1 MTGSVEVRKW
11 KKNLDVAASVLGS
24 SIGEWAYA
32 KLNGFGSVVL
42 RHAIAQQLVAQLRRR
57 ATWLLCG
64 GPPKVRYRL
73 GNGPLG
79 LVTMQPPLPCPS
91 AIFSDTD
98 GPKSY
103 PEAWAESGWL

>member
-1 MTGSVEVRKW
+1 
-11 KKNLDVAASVLGS
+11 
-24 SIGEWAYA
+24 
-32 KLNGFGSVVL
+32 
-42 RHAIAQQLVAQLRRR
+42 
-57 ATWLLCG
+57 
-64 GPPKVRYRL
+64 VRYRL